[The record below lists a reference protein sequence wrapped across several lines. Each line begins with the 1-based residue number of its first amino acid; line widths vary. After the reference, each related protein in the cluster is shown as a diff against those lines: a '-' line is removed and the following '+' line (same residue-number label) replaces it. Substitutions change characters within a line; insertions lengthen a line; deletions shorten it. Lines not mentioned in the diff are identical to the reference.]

1 MEVVQQ
7 IEWSGGGLFEKL
19 TFYSIK
25 LGFEQGLNESRPHP
39 EASLLYSGE
48 RRRFSTQLDRVEGT
62 PGRRR
67 HFKSQSSL
75 CLELKEASAQA
86 GNGQR
91 SHFLLFSALAHCPVS
106 MRRSFSAE

>member
-1 MEVVQQ
+1 MNVFLLPLNGTDINVSGLFPLVEVVQQ

-62 PGRRR
+62 PPRAAADILN
-67 HFKSQSSL
+67 H
-75 CLELKEASAQA
+75 
-86 GNGQR
+86 NP
-91 SHFLLFSALAHCPVS
+91 HCVWS
-106 MRRSFSAE
+106 

>member
-48 RRRFSTQLDRVEGT
+48 RHCFSNQLDRVEGT
-62 PGRRR
+62 PHR

-86 GNGQR
+86 GSGQR
-91 SHFLLFSALAHCPVS
+91 SHFLLFSALAYCPVS